1 MGNSLEL
8 GSVAR
13 FGHDKRLLMFEDG
26 AWKPLQPHRAPSKA
40 QREGWGIRES
50 TFGPEIGFAH
60 ALASA
65 WPSKRIGIVKQ
76 AVGGTGIMAWSP
88 QWNRL
93 DADITGDAHKGP
105 LYKELVSKALAA
117 RAAENAEIRG
127 FLWLQGAKDMREIA
141 AATRYLENLQQL
153 VAALRRDLGTPDL
166 PVLIGS
172 YRPERYSRQLG
183 RVGAVRFRIRRR
195 TPRGL
200 AGVASPDEGTI
211 EHPTL
216 RDCDSARPAA
226 TSKEHPCQYGRH
238 AAGG

>member
-1 MGNSLEL
+1 MEAAPATQ
-8 GSVAR
+8 GSVQGAAR
-13 FGHDKRLLMFEDG
+13 GLGHPRV
-26 AWKPLQPHRAPSKA
+26 HVR
-40 QREGWGIRES
+40 
-50 TFGPEIGFAH
+50 TEIGFAH

-127 FLWLQGAKDMREIA
+127 FLWLQGAKDMRETA

-172 YRPERYSRQLG
+172 YRPSGIPDSLEGLEPSDFEFGDG
-183 RVGAVRFRIRRR
+183 RPGAWQVLLARRR
-195 TPRGL
+195 PHRASHTPRL
-200 AGVASPDEGTI
+200 
-211 EHPTL
+211 
-216 RDCDSARPAA
+216 
-226 TSKEHPCQYGRH
+226 
-238 AAGG
+238 